1 MWRACVESEVLP
13 EGQVC
18 SLFVRFE
25 LVYIVIKLQFKAKV
39 NGNVHTINKLR
50 GFSCKSLNA
59 R

>member
-1 MWRACVESEVLP
+1 MWCVCERSAPRGSSLFP
-13 EGQVC
+13 
-18 SLFVRFE
+18 LFVRFE

-50 GFSCKSLNA
+50 VFSCKSLNA